1 MLGHFLAS
9 IYRTPRVDCHPS
21 EDARCCSAPSLCW
34 GYKLGSTKAGN
45 FQGERKDIHMF
56 SINADKWFSLGQISD
71 SALSPLHFKPPSLGT
86 MRSGKLCSL
95 LQMKSHTREGQG
107 SKVLPAGR
115 PTSPRGER
123 KEGENKWSWS
133 FVCPRHFMYMLI
145 FKPTHDPVW
154 WELPSLYIK
163 RKLRGR
169 RLHNFP
175 KQCVMI

>member
-86 MRSGKLCSL
+86 MRSGNCALCYRWSPTL
-95 LQMKSHTREGQG
+95 EKGRVPRSYQQDDQHPQEG
-107 SKVLPAGR
+107 
-115 PTSPRGER
+115 RGR
-123 KEGENKWSWS
+123 KERTNDLGALYVPGTSCTCLYLN
-133 FVCPRHFMYMLI
+133 
-145 FKPTHDPVW
+145 
-154 WELPSLYIK
+154 LPMTRFGGNY
-163 RKLRGR
+163 
-169 RLHNFP
+169 LHYT
-175 KQCVMI
+175 